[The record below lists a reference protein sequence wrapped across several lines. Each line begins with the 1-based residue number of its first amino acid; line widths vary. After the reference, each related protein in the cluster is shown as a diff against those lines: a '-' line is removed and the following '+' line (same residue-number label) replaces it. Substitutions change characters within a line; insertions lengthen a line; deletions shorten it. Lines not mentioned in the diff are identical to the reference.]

1 MISTQTLDLTDRQRV
16 AAWAADCAERV
27 LWLFEAERP
36 QDRRPREAIERARA
50 FARGELNVA
59 DEIRGRFG
67 DGSTAREVKSPAG
80 VAAARAA
87 GQAMAVCHM
96 GAHALGA
103 AAYAAKA
110 AGLSAFEGPD
120 AAREEIRW
128 QLAHMTPEVR
138 AALRGAA
145 AHRRRPFWAAGSGAA
160 CLGATGGEHP
170 GIAGR
175 SRRLTALGYARPQPC
190 YSSPARWGR
199 KSSGLWPR
207 NWAMRRRK
215 L

>member
-50 FARGELNVA
+50 FARGEMNVA

-120 AAREEIRW
+120 AARDT
-128 QLAHMTPEVR
+128 LAARPYD
-138 AALRGAA
+138 ARGSRGAQSAA

-199 KSSGLWPR
+199 KASGSWPR
-207 NWAMRRRK
+207 NWAMRMRK